1 VTGLRLATRSDAED
15 RAYRLRAAESVGEG
29 VARVARGRID
39 NALDELRGRTGR
51 GTVEAI
57 HESRKDVKKLRAL
70 LRLVRGGLPEATFRT
85 ENVALRDIG
94 RGLSGV
100 RDADVM
106 LATLDGLEERYP
118 GELPPDAAGGLR
130 QALEANRRSVRSR
143 GSEGTAAQALADVRV
158 RVESWVPSA
167 RGFDDVAGGLRRT
180 YRDGRRAQAAATSD
194 PSTELLHDWRKRV
207 KDHWYHLTLLR
218 EAWPN
223 LLSPLA
229 GAAHDLSVAL
239 GDEHDLGVLTAY
251 AREHVS
257 GLDGLDEMAALTSR
271 RQREL
276 RSDAFGLGAR
286 LYADRP
292 RDFTRRMGTL
302 WIVWRPGE

>member
-1 VTGLRLATRSDAED
+1 MTGLRLATRSDAED

-39 NALDELRGRTGR
+39 NALDELGGHTGR

-70 LRLVRGGLPEATFRT
+70 LRLVRDGALPEATFRT
-85 ENVALRDIG
+85 ENTELGDIG
-94 RGLSGV
+94 RGLSGL

-143 GSEGTAAQALADVRV
+143 GSEGTAAQALAEVRV

-167 RGFDDVAGGLRRT
+167 RGFDDVAGGLR
-180 YRDGRRAQAAATSD
+180 
-194 PSTELLHDWRKRV
+194 
-207 KDHWYHLTLLR
+207 
-218 EAWPN
+218 
-223 LLSPLA
+223 
-229 GAAHDLSVAL
+229 
-239 GDEHDLGVLTAY
+239 
-251 AREHVS
+251 
-257 GLDGLDEMAALTSR
+257 
-271 RQREL
+271 
-276 RSDAFGLGAR
+276 
-286 LYADRP
+286 
-292 RDFTRRMGTL
+292 
-302 WIVWRPGE
+302 